1 MKDLHYM
8 KIAVIGSGAAG
19 LGAALALS
27 ERYDVRL
34 FEKDDRFGGHANTVE
49 VEYDGARIPVDT
61 GFIVFNTKNYPNL
74 TAMFEALGVSSE
86 DSDMSFGVSLDSGR
100 LEYACDNLDKVFA
113 QRWRALDPGYWRCFM
128 DIMRFNREAPRALA
142 AGELDG
148 LTLAEWLESRR
159 FCKMMRQNFVLAMGA
174 AIWSTPVKQMEQF
187 PARSFV
193 QFFVNHEL
201 MNGLGPAIQ
210 WRTVSGGSREYVR
223 RVIERLGDRAQSGV
237 GATSVKRCL
246 DGRVAVSFDD
256 GSEDLFDHVLLAVH
270 PDQSLALMADAD
282 EEERALLGAI
292 RYSDNVAV
300 LHRDPEL
307 MPRRRK
313 VWSSW
318 SVLAESG
325 VNARPST
332 LTYWMNRLQ
341 NLDPERPLFVSLN
354 PPRDPKPELTFAR
367 FNYAHP
373 LYDQGAI
380 DAQTKID
387 GVQGRGGIWHAGA
400 WLGWGFHEDALK
412 AGLRV
417 ADALGARPS
426 WAVDLGPAPLAA
438 PMAIA
443 AE

>member
-1 MKDLHYM
+1 M

-27 ERYDVRL
+27 ERHDVRL
-34 FEKDDRFGGHANTVE
+34 FEKDGRFGGHANTVE
-49 VEYDGARIPVDT
+49 VDYDGVSIPVDT

-74 TAMFEALGVSSE
+74 TAMFEALEAPSE
-86 DSDMSFGVSLDSGR
+86 ESDMSFGVSLDGGR

-142 AGELDG
+142 EGELDG
-148 LTLAEWLESRR
+148 LALAEWLERR
-159 FCKMMRQNFVLAMGA
+159 RYSKMMRENFVLAMGA
-174 AIWSTPVKQMEQF
+174 AIWSTPAKQMEQF

-223 RVIERLGDRAQSGV
+223 RVIERLGDRAQSGCGV
-237 GATSVKRCL
+237 AAVARRP
-246 DGRVAVSFDD
+246 DGRVGVTFED
-256 GSEDLFDHVLLAVH
+256 GAEDWFDHVLLATH
-270 PDQSLALMADAD
+270 PDQSLKLLTDAD
-282 EEERALLGAI
+282 PEERALLGAI
-292 RYSDNVAV
+292 RYADNTAV
-300 LHRDPEL
+300 LHRDPSL

-325 VNARPST
+325 LDARPTT

-341 NLDPERPLFVSLN
+341 NLDPARPLFVSLN
-354 PPRDPKPELTFAR
+354 PPQDPDPELTFAR

-373 LYDQGAI
+373 LYDQAAFGAQERM
-380 DAQTKID
+380 DA
-387 GVQGRGGIWHAGA
+387 VQGRGGVWHAGA

-417 ADALGARPS
+417 ADALGARP
-426 WAVDLGPAPLAA
+426 AA
-438 PMAIA
+438 RPSPRPSRGAKRRRL
-443 AE
+443 

>member
-1 MKDLHYM
+1 MKV
-8 KIAVIGSGAAG
+8 AVIGSGAAG

-27 ERYDVRL
+27 ERHDVRL
-34 FEKDDRFGGHANTVE
+34 FEKDARFGGHANTVE
-49 VEYDGARIPVDT
+49 VEYDGVRLPVDT
-61 GFIVFNTKNYPNL
+61 GFIVFNEKNYPNL
-74 TAMFEALGVSSE
+74 TAMFEALGVASE
-86 DSDMSFGVSLDSGR
+86 ESDMSFGVSLDDGR

-113 QRWRALDPGYWRCFM
+113 QRWRAFDPSYWRCFM

-148 LTLAEWLESRR
+148 LSLAEWLESRR
-159 FCKMMRQNFVLAMGA
+159 FCKMMRENFVLAMGA
-174 AIWSTPVKQMEQF
+174 AIWSTPAHRMAQF

-201 MNGLGPAIQ
+201 LNGLGPAIQ

-223 RVIERLGDRAQSGV
+223 RAIDQLGERARA
-237 GATSVKRCL
+237 GAGAVSVARRL
-246 DGRVAVSFDD
+246 DGRVVVTFED
-256 GSEDLFDHVLLAVH
+256 GSEEHYDHVVLATH

-282 EEERALLGAI
+282 AEERALLGAI
-292 RYSDNVAV
+292 RYADNVAV
-300 LHRDPEL
+300 LHRDPGL

-325 VNARPST
+325 ADARPST

-341 NLDPERPLFVSLN
+341 NLDPARPLFVSLN
-354 PPRDPKPELTFAR
+354 PPRDPEPELTFAR

-373 LYDQGAI
+373 LFDQAAF
-380 DAQTKID
+380 DAQAGMD
-387 GVQGRGGIWHAGA
+387 QVQGRGGIWHAGA

-417 ADALGARPS
+417 AAALGARPT
-426 WAVDLGPAPLAA
+426 WAVDIGQPLTA